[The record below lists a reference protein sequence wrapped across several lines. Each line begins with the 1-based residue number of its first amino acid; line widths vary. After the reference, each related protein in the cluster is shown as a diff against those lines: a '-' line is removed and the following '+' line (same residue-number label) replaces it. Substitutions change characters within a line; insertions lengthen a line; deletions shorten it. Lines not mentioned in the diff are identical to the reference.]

1 MAFWRPPGN
10 SWDHISKYHFLK
22 AGTDFYHSLPEW
34 VSSRVCCDMG
44 RFCIGSGIS
53 SEVYHM
59 IWEAYSYLSTKTMT
73 FPDPSNAKVP
83 ALCLV
88 NTINKG
94 IQHRPHEDLWALGQ

>member
-1 MAFWRPPGN
+1 M
-10 SWDHISKYHFLK
+10 
-22 AGTDFYHSLPEW
+22 
-34 VSSRVCCDMG
+34 CCDMG
-44 RFCIGSGIS
+44 RFFIGSGVS

-59 IWEAYSYLSTKTMT
+59 IGEVYSYLSTKMMT

-94 IQHRPHEDLWALGQ
+94 VQRRPHEDLWALGQYTNLSLDHRSQHGPRVRSQARV